1 MQTVKDVVVGLKKE
15 DGEFT
20 ATDQEVADEL
30 ASCFQMMF
38 TKENKNGIQQVE
50 EDLDSGWSDN
60 CIDLST
66 ESVLK
71 KLQQLP
77 KDKSPGPDGLHPM
90 LLRMCAMAIAKPLA
104 LTFQR
109 SFETGLVPS
118 DWRVADTVPIFKKGA
133 KDDQATV
140 FDVGT
145 MWSWSH

>member
-20 ATDQEVADEL
+20 ATDEEVADEL
-30 ASCFQMMF
+30 ASCFQRMF
-38 TKENKNGIQQVE
+38 TKENENGIQQEE
-50 EDLDSGWSDN
+50 EDVDSGWTDN

-77 KDKSPGPDGLHPM
+77 KDKAPGPDGLHPM
-90 LLRMCAMAIAKPLA
+90 LLRMCAMAIAEPLA
-104 LTFQR
+104 LIFKR

-118 DWRVADTVPIFKKGA
+118 DWQVADIVPIFKKGA
-133 KDDQATV
+133 KNDPTN
-140 FDVGT
+140 
-145 MWSWSH
+145 